1 MISGAVTPFREAI
14 VQLEVLG
21 ASGQPVDFAAVIDT
35 GFTDFLTLPLSFI
48 QSLRLPKA
56 GSTRVVLADASEVDL
71 DVYLADV
78 VWDNQTIT
86 ISAMSAEGDPLVGMS
101 LLSGFNL
108 SIDVVD
114 GGAVTATK
122 LP

>member
-1 MISGAVTPFREAI
+1 MISGTVTPFREAI
-14 VQLEVLG
+14 VRLKVLS
-21 ASGQPVDFAAVIDT
+21 ASGQAVDLEAVVDT
-35 GFTDFLTLPLSFI
+35 GFTDFLTLPLSLI
-48 QSLRLPKA
+48 QSLQLPKV
-56 GSTRVVLADASEVDL
+56 GSTRVVLADASEADL

-86 ISAMSAEGDPLVGMS
+86 ISVMSAEGDPLIGMS
-101 LLSGFNL
+101 LLHGFNL

-114 GGAVTATK
+114 GGTVAVTK